1 MKYAAGPRDI
11 RNRSDKPG
19 RAGQLAGQKVTN
31 NMNNEHES
39 ADECQRPNVMNTNSR
54 EESTYALLVRSNE
67 RSRDILEN
75 ALFAVFVLSALFA
88 IWQFAVQPN
97 ALPLS
102 RVQTATQHT
111 AVHRVAS

>member
-1 MKYAAGPRDI
+1 
-11 RNRSDKPG
+11 
-19 RAGQLAGQKVTN
+19 
-31 NMNNEHES
+31 
-39 ADECQRPNVMNTNSR
+39 MNTNSR
-54 EESTYALLVRSNE
+54 QESTYALLVHSKE

-75 ALFAVFVLSALFA
+75 ALFAVFVLSVLVA

-102 RVQTATQHT
+102 RVQTATQHS